1 MENRNDLLVEKAGAR
16 VRPRNLS
23 ASGMASVI
31 FLFCAALFLFVPAVS
46 AQETSSGLYKS
57 KCALC
62 HAPDGS
68 ASGPVGKQMN
78 VPNLRLRQAQAL
90 TNEQWIQ
97 IVEDGKGRM
106 PAFKGRLSDEQIRQ
120 VVSYLRELTR
130 PK

>member
-1 MENRNDLLVEKAGAR
+1 MEHCNDLLVQKAGAR
-16 VRPRNLS
+16 LRPRNRS
-23 ASGMASVI
+23 ASGVTSVI
-31 FLFCAALFLFVPAVS
+31 WVFCAALFLINQAVS
-46 AQETSSGLYKS
+46 AQETSPGLYKS

-68 ASGPVGKQMN
+68 ASGPVGAQMN
-78 VPNLRLRQAQAL
+78 VPNLRLRPAQAL

-106 PAFKGRLSDEQIRQ
+106 PAFRGKLSDEQIRQ